1 MSLLLFLDKGEEHQ
15 RVGAPLF
22 FSTVGCWTCTQSV
35 WSLPYHWK
43 CLGSGMC
50 ECLVFLCFDFSP
62 RKAKQGA
69 ARCVREGEKLR
80 EMPRNLERKTVSG
93 GNAVCLKCGSLEV
106 PAHFSDS
113 LRMGWTGRA
122 KEQGS
127 SSVAVTAGSVL
138 PPVTECCGGGTHTGP
153 AKWWSSQLILRL
165 ESGEGP
171 DRAVPHTEGST
182 LGDRWT
188 FCFVHANIWRQEEI
202 F

>member
-1 MSLLLFLDKGEEHQ
+1 MRSNRGWE
-15 RVGAPLF
+15 PLF
-22 FSTVGCWTCTQSV
+22 SFPLQVAGPAHRVCGLYPITENAWARECGSVLSFSASLIFLLGQPSRVLLDV
-35 WSLPYHWK
+35 WGKEKSLGK
-43 CLGSGMC
+43 CP
-50 ECLVFLCFDFSP
+50 ETY
-62 RKAKQGA
+62 
-69 ARCVREGEKLR
+69 RE
-80 EMPRNLERKTVSG
+80 TVSG

-138 PPVTECCGGGTHTGP
+138 PPVTECCGGGTHTAP